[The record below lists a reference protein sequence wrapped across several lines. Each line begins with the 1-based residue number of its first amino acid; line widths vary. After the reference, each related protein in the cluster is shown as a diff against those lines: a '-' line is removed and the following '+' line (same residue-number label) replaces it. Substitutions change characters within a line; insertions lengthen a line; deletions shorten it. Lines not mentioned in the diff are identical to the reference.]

1 MPKQKRQRRTIEQM
15 IADLEEERASLLERA
30 ARKKPEVDPARKH
43 AAAAL
48 RSVDKALAATQD
60 AGYRQPLLEARA
72 GLSSL
77 VKDGAVVV
85 PARRR
90 SSAAVTE
97 DDLLAYVRANPSQRG
112 EQIAAA
118 LDTDATTMRPVMKR
132 LIADG
137 KVTTEGQKRAMRYAA
152 V

>member
-1 MPKQKRQRRTIEQM
+1 MRKPRRRRTTEQL
-15 IADLEEERASLLERA
+15 IADLEAERA
-30 ARKKPEVDPARKH
+30 ALLARQATKTDPARKH

-48 RSVDKALAATQD
+48 KSVDKALEATED
-60 AGYRQPLLEARA
+60 ANSRKALLEARA
-72 GLSSL
+72 WLSSIGSE
-77 VKDGAVVV
+77 GAVVV
-85 PARRR
+85 PARRQG
-90 SSAAVTE
+90 AVTE
-97 DDLLAYVRANPSQRG
+97 DAVLAYVRANPGERG

-137 KVTTEGQKRAMRYAA
+137 KVTTEGQRRAMRYAA

>member
-15 IADLEEERASLLERA
+15 IADLEVERAALLDRA
-30 ARKKPEVDPARKH
+30 ARKKDPAKKH

-60 AGYRQPLLEARA
+60 ANSRQALLEARA
-72 GLSSL
+72 WLGSIG
-77 VKDGAVVV
+77 VHGAVVV
-85 PARRR
+85 PHPTRRGGT
-90 SSAAVTE
+90 VTE
-97 DDLLAYVRANPSQRG
+97 DTVLAYVRSNPGQRG
-112 EQIAAA
+112 EHIAAA
-118 LDTDATTMRPVMKR
+118 LSTDATTMRPVMKR